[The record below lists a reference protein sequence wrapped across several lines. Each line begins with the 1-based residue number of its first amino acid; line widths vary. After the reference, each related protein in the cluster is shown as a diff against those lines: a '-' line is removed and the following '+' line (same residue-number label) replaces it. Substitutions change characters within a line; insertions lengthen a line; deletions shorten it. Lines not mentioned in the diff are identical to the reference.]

1 MKTILD
7 ILKYALQALAA
18 YMELKR
24 NSFYHD
30 ISKAHL
36 DEKRKYRYEID
47 QLRNKQTVAAT
58 DAADQLL
65 LELQERE
72 RSWKRVSAAYTS
84 FSEGNTGTDKDR
96 PVPGP

>member
-7 ILKYALQALAA
+7 IVKYALQALAA

-24 NSFYHD
+24 NSLYRD
-30 ISKAHL
+30 IEKAHL
-36 DEKRKYRYEID
+36 DEKKKYRHEIET
-47 QLRNKQTVAAT
+47 LRNLHTIAAT

-72 RSWKRVSAAYTS
+72 RSWKRVSAAYSS
-84 FSEGNTGTDKDR
+84 FGEGNPDTNQDR
-96 PVPGP
+96 RVSGP